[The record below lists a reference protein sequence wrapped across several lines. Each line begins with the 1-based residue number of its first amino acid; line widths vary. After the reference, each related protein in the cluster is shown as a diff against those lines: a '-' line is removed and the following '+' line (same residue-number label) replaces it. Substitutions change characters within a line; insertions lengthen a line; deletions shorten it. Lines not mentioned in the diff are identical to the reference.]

1 MANTK
6 DEKSEDQEFAIY
18 ADGLTKQFPKT
29 QEPSVKSLSFDIR
42 QGETVAFL
50 GPNGAGKSTTI
61 KMLCGILSPTSGSA
75 RILGFEAGSK
85 EANKRL
91 GLVFGTRSQLY
102 FHMTVGHCLD
112 LSAEIYYLTGESK
125 RSRIRELADAFAITP
140 FLNRRVR
147 SLSLGERMRCEIVAA
162 LLHRPRV
169 LLADEPTIGLDIVA
183 KNSLREIIKNWQKH
197 ERTTLMLTSH
207 DLSDVEAL
215 CDRCILIDHGTK
227 RFDGPLEDMK
237 GQLRNLRRIRV
248 TTSSSEKK
256 MMSDLARFKL
266 SHEEN
271 SYTHVYEL
279 FTDQLPMSEGL
290 FALSQH
296 YGDLLQDLNISEVT
310 LEEVLGAQYA
320 NR

>member
-1 MANTK
+1 MSQENSKSAN
-6 DEKSEDQEFAIY
+6 QALAIQ
-18 ADGLTKQFPKT
+18 ASGLTKQFPKSK
-29 QEPSVKSLSFDIR
+29 EPAVKALSFDLQ

-75 RILGFEAGSK
+75 QILGFEAGSK
-85 EANKRL
+85 EANQRL

-102 FHMTVGHCLD
+102 LHMTVGHCLD
-112 LSAEIYYLTGESK
+112 LSAEIYYLTGEPK
-125 RSRIRELADAFAITP
+125 RSRIRELSDAFAITP

-183 KNSLREIIKNWQKH
+183 KNSLREIIRHWQKH
-197 ERTTLMLTSH
+197 EMTTLMLTSH

-215 CDRCILIDHGTK
+215 CDRCILIDQGTK

-248 TTSSSEKK
+248 TTSSSKKK

-271 SYTHVYEL
+271 SYTHIYEL

-290 FALSQH
+290 FAISQH
-296 YGDLLQDLNISEVT
+296 YGDVLQDLKISEVT

>member
-1 MANTK
+1 MSEESRVAN
-6 DEKSEDQEFAIY
+6 QELAIH
-18 ADGLTKQFPKT
+18 ASQLTKQFPKIA
-29 QEPSVKSLSFDIR
+29 EPSVKALSFDIS

-61 KMLCGILSPTSGSA
+61 KMLCGILSPSSGA
-75 RILGFEAGSK
+75 AKILGFDAGTK

-102 FHMTVGHCLD
+102 LHMTVEHCLD

-125 RSRIRELADAFAITP
+125 RSRIRELSDVFAITP

-162 LLHRPRV
+162 LLHKPKV
-169 LLADEPTIGLDIVA
+169 LLADEPTIGLDVVA

-197 ERTTLMLTSH
+197 EKTTLMLTSH

-215 CDRCILIDHGTK
+215 CDRCILIDHGSK
-227 RFDGPLEDMK
+227 RFDGPLNDMK
-237 GQLRNLRRIRV
+237 GQLKNLRRIRV
-248 TTSSSEKK
+248 TTSDAEREMVLDSTK
-256 MMSDLARFKL
+256 FKL
-266 SHEEN
+266 THREN
-271 SYTHVYEL
+271 SYTHIYEL
-279 FTDQLPMSEGL
+279 FTDRFPMSEGI

-296 YGDLLQDLNISEVT
+296 YGDSLQDLKISEVT

-320 NR
+320 RR

>member
-1 MANTK
+1 MNTQLAISAN
-6 DEKSEDQEFAIY
+6 A
-18 ADGLTKQFPKT
+18 LTKKFPKT
-29 QEPSVKSLSFDIR
+29 KEPSVRSLTFDIE

-61 KMLCGILSPTSGSA
+61 KMLCGILAPTTGSA
-75 RILGFEAGSK
+75 KILGHDAGTK
-85 EANKRL
+85 EANQLL

-102 FHMTVGHCLD
+102 MHMTVSQCLD

-125 RSRIRELADAFAITP
+125 HSRIRELAEAFAITSY
-140 FLNRRVR
+140 LQRRVR

-183 KNSLREIIKNWQKH
+183 KNSLRDIVKNWQKH
-197 ERTTLMLTSH
+197 EKTTLMLTSH

-227 RFDGPLEDMK
+227 RFDGPIANIK
-237 GQLRNLRRIRV
+237 GDLKYLRRIKV
-248 TTSSSEKK
+248 TTNSAEQKALQK
-256 MMSDLARFKL
+256 PTKFKL
-266 SHEEN
+266 AFEEN
-271 SYTHVYEL
+271 QFTHIYEVATDKVPMADSIATL
-279 FTDQLPMSEGL
+279 FKY
-290 FALSQH
+290 
-296 YGDLLQDLNISEVT
+296 YGNALQDVGISEVT
-310 LEEVLGAQYA
+310 LEEVLGAHYA